1 MSPVA
6 LTYPRAARGLGKIY
20 FIIMALCVSGAVGA
34 GIVASPLV
42 AAGSIA
48 GLGLFAIGL
57 LGTSSVTFPLL
68 GFLLVF
74 DSVFSLGTQVGST
87 GTVTLIGVSPSNVLL
102 LGLVI
107 RLGADVA
114 VRREVISALALLT
127 GGVLIGTAILS
138 ALVEG
143 GGITRPT
150 ITAIGGGLTV
160 LVVLS
165 YRSPQLSFKM
175 LKGVAVGAMVGG
187 VSGLF
192 TIATTVGSRSDLGRS
207 FGYIGTNAQS
217 LPVPRVSGLFQ
228 NPVALGFV
236 VLVAVFTVL
245 ATFRRVLL
253 RRLVVA
259 VLLLSL
265 AFTYSRGPMVG
276 VGLGF
281 LAFGAAWLAADRARR
296 VRARPRW
303 FSFVAFLGAS
313 GILVAI
319 LLVSASRS
327 PSLAP
332 YWNQDSIDFRRN
344 ASELALNAWA
354 RNPVLG
360 IGPGNFEE
368 RYTFEVH
375 DTFLALAAEMGTA
388 AFAAMIGLTISS
400 VVRPTAIALTSDD
413 KELARMYRWI
423 ASAAVATAVVNASV
437 SLNGVKVMWAVLACA
452 CIAWTRNELP
462 TQAAA
467 R

>member
-1 MSPVA
+1 MSTAA
-6 LTYPRAARGLGKIY
+6 LTYPRFTRGLGKTFY
-20 FIIMALCVSGAVGA
+20 IMTALCVSGAIGA
-34 GIVASPLV
+34 GIVASPIIV
-42 AAGSIA
+42 AGSVA
-48 GLGLFAIGL
+48 GLGLFALGL
-57 LGTSSVTFPLL
+57 LGASSVTFPLL

-87 GTVTLIGVSPSNVLL
+87 GTVTLIGISPSNVLL
-102 LGLVI
+102 LGLVV
-107 RLGADVA
+107 RLGADLA
-114 VRREVISALALLT
+114 VRREVIRAFGLLT

-165 YRSPQLSFKM
+165 YGSPQLSFKM
-175 LKGVAVGAMVGG
+175 LKGVAVGAMIGG
-187 VSGLF
+187 LSGLL

-207 FGYIGTNAQS
+207 FAYIGTNSQS

-236 VLVAVFTVL
+236 VLIAVFTVL
-245 ATFRRVLL
+245 ATFRRPLL
-253 RRLVVA
+253 RRLLVA

-281 LAFGAAWLAADRARR
+281 LAFGASWLAADRTRR
-296 VRARPRW
+296 VHARPRW
-303 FSFVAFLGAS
+303 FSFVAFLSAS

-319 LLVSASRS
+319 LLLSASRS

-332 YWNQDSIDFRRN
+332 YWNQDSIDFRRD

-354 RNPVLG
+354 SNPVLG

-375 DTFLALAAEMGTA
+375 DTFLTVAAEMGTA
-388 AFAAMIGLTISS
+388 AFAAMIGLTILS
-400 VVRPTAIALTSDD
+400 VIRPTARALTSDD

-452 CIAWTRNELP
+452 CIVLTRNELP